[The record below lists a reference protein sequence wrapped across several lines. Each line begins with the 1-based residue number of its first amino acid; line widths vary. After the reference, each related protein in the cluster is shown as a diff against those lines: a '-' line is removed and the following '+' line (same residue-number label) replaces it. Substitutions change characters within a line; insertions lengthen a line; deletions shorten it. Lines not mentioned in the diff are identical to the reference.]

1 MKPAEQHNDEHRA
14 RQQDQHEF
22 KRVTHPEVLVFLG
35 SRGKSVDSVWYTPT
49 YDKGCSRRGPA
60 RFFSMND
67 RSKKAIS
74 TSALELARKVL
85 TIEADA
91 VSGLISRLDE
101 RFLDALGVILA
112 CRGRVVVSGV
122 GKSGH
127 IARKIASTLAST
139 GTPAFFVHA
148 AEAGHGDLGMITR
161 DDVMLAL
168 SNSGQSE
175 ELLTIIPMIKRRGA
189 KLIALTGNTDSAL
202 AGEADVHLDAR
213 VAQEACPLNLAPTAS
228 TTAALALGD
237 ALAIALLDARGFDE
251 KDFSRA
257 PPGGALGRKLLTHVS
272 AVMRTGNDV
281 PRVSD
286 DFSFSAALVEIS
298 RKGMGMTA
306 ILDSGGK
313 VVGIF
318 TDGDLR
324 RTLERKPDVRPLKIN
339 EVMTRNPRTI
349 TPHKL
354 AAEAVELMERH
365 KINQLLVASET
376 GELVGALNMHDLFR
390 AKVI

>member
-1 MKPAEQHNDEHRA
+1 
-14 RQQDQHEF
+14 
-22 KRVTHPEVLVFLG
+22 
-35 SRGKSVDSVWYTPT
+35 
-49 YDKGCSRRGPA
+49 
-60 RFFSMND
+60 MND

-85 TIEADA
+85 AIEADA
-91 VSGLISRLDE
+91 ITGLISRLDE
-101 RFLDALGVILA
+101 RFLDAVGLILA
-112 CRGRVVVSGV
+112 CRGRVDVSGV

-161 DDVMLAL
+161 EDVMLAL
-168 SNSGQSE
+168 SNSGQSD
-175 ELLTIIPMIKRRGA
+175 ELLTIIPMIKRQGA
-189 KLIALTGNTDSAL
+189 KLIALTGNADSAL
-202 AGEADVHLDAR
+202 AREADVHLDAR

-237 ALAIALLDARGFDE
+237 ALAIALLDARGFNE
-251 KDFSRA
+251 KDFARA
-257 PPGGALGRKLLTHVS
+257 HPGGTLGRKLLTHVS
-272 AVMRTGNDV
+272 DVMRTGDDV
-281 PRVSD
+281 PAVSETD
-286 DFSFSAALVEIS
+286 SFSDMLTEIS
-298 RKGMGMTA
+298 RKSMGMTA
-306 ILDSGGK
+306 ILDRGKK

-324 RTLERKPDVRPLKIN
+324 RTLERKPDVRSLKIA

-349 TPHKL
+349 APHKL

-365 KINQLLVASET
+365 KISQLLVVTDT
-376 GELVGALNMHDLFR
+376 GELAGALNMHDLFR
-390 AKVI
+390 ARVI